1 MPDRAELER
10 RVDELH
16 REHSGKAFAEAV
28 RRYSNTL
35 ASDEREELKAVLA
48 EKAWVEQ
55 NTLEE
60 SAVPRG
66 YFRRLYRLAQLE
78 RRRSPHGNRRNR

>member
-1 MPDRAELER
+1 VPDRIELER

-16 REHSGKAFAEAV
+16 REHSGRAFAEAV
-28 RRYSNTL
+28 RRYSDTL
-35 ASDEREELKAVLA
+35 APAEREELKAILA
-48 EKAWVEQ
+48 EKAWAEQ

-66 YFRRLYRLAQLE
+66 YFRRLYRMVQLDG
-78 RRRSPHGNRRNR
+78 RRSPRGNRRDR